1 MGWKERITLGDLP
14 PTTQVE
20 LTCKSC
26 GKFRY
31 IPIGKLIP
39 RHPAKAKYLDEFEDC
54 QVCHVWGC
62 GGACRIALPP
72 DSDSEGFQG
81 GLA

>member
-1 MGWKERITLGDLP
+1 MSWKERITLGDLP
-14 PTTQVE
+14 PSTQVE

-31 IPIGKLIP
+31 IPIGKLAA

-54 QVCHVWGC
+54 QICHVWGC